1 MINSFHE
8 GRGIFYTP
16 PPPNNFFI
24 SNLHIK
30 IFHRI
35 HYQVLFSI
43 ALIIAI
49 AKNKGVRTSPPS
61 LTQHV
66 K

>member
-16 PPPNNFFI
+16 PPQIIFYI

-49 AKNKGVRTSPPS
+49 AKNEGVRTPP
-61 LTQHV
+61 LP
-66 K
+66 

>member
-1 MINSFHE
+1 MINFFHE

-16 PPPNNFFI
+16 PPQIIFYI

-30 IFHRI
+30 IFHMKI

-49 AKNKGVRTSPPS
+49 EKNEGVRTPPP
-61 LTQHV
+61 LP
-66 K
+66 

>member
-1 MINSFHE
+1 M
-8 GRGIFYTP
+8 RGGGFFTP
-16 PPPNNFFI
+16 PPQIIFYK

-35 HYQVLFSI
+35 HYQVLFFI

-49 AKNKGVRTSPPS
+49 AKNEGVRPPPPPPS